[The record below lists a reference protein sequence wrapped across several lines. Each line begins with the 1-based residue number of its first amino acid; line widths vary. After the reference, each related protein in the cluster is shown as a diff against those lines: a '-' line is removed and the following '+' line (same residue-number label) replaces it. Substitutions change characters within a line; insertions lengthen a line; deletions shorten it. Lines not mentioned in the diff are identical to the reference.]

1 MKRTLSYPVK
11 ESAHGCSIESFLRS
25 QGYSRHIISCIK
37 RKEDGVLVDG
47 KRAFTNYR
55 LQAGDVLT
63 INLTED
69 ASSETIQPIHLPV
82 DIVYEDEDLLIL
94 NKAADTPIH
103 PSIHNTENT
112 LANAVAYYYQSKGE
126 HFVFRCINRLDRDT
140 TGLLIVAKHILSAS
154 ILSRMMLNREIHR
167 EYLAITSGELP
178 PSGTIC
184 APIARKEGSLLER
197 CVDFSHGE
205 PAITHYQRICLS
217 GDYSLAAVTLDTGR
231 THQIRIHMGYIGHP
245 LIGDYLYNPDY
256 RKMKRLSLHSHRLS
270 FSHPITKIPLC
281 FEIPLPQDMQWI
293 LDTREKA
300 AMSD

>member
-1 MKRTLSYPVK
+1 MKRTLSYPIK
-11 ESAHGCSIESFLRS
+11 ESEQGCSIESFLRS

-37 RKEDGVLVDG
+37 QKEDGVLVDG

-63 INLTED
+63 IHLTED
-69 ASSETIQPIHLPV
+69 ASSETIQPVPLPL
-82 DIVYEDEDLLIL
+82 DIVYEDKDLLIL

-112 LANAVAYYYQSKGE
+112 LANAVAYYYQSRRE

-167 EYLAITSGELP
+167 EYLAIASGKLP
-178 PSGTIC
+178 LSGTIC

-197 CVDFSHGE
+197 CVDFSCGE
-205 PAITHYQRICLS
+205 SAVTHYQRICFS

-256 RKMKRLSLHSHRLS
+256 RKMKRLSLHSHQLS
-270 FSHPITKIPLC
+270 FSHPITKLPLR
-281 FEIPLPQDMQWI
+281 FEAPLPQDMQWI